1 MISWSGNFRGE
12 MGYVF
17 IDRRCPHCNG
27 EGCLSCYG
35 SGIVGSFEYAPDIP
49 RNGDKKFGNRLRKT
63 RERSL
68 ISISELSIMLNSKLS
83 CISEIELGIVM
94 PTEKQREKL
103 EEWINQNSSA

>member
-1 MISWSGNFRGE
+1 

-49 RNGDKKFGNRLRKT
+49 RNGDKEFGNRLRKT
-63 RERSL
+63 RERRL
-68 ISISELSIMLNSKLS
+68 ISISELAAMLNSTPS
-83 CISEIELGIVM
+83 CISEIELGIRM
-94 PTEKQREKL
+94 PTEKQWEKL
-103 EEWINQNSSA
+103 EEWISMNSPA